1 MSTSGIG
8 APLGSSWATREALTR
23 SGDGSFAALMGD
35 WFFEA
40 EAVVPESAP
49 GALTGI
55 IFTTRG
61 WTGAEFDFGDGVD
74 GGGLFTIGDPDA
86 DLPGD
91 QHNAYDVAVAL
102 KAWLEDPARGW
113 DQPLTGV
120 SFGVVANGPRVQ
132 FNLAIGLP
140 SLYAAAGNAVWYE
153 RMRIEVTVE
162 DGSVAGLTAGVTRGS
177 VSAVPGTVMWDR
189 RDTERGNRTR
199 AGSFRMGHG
208 LYSHRS
214 PSVEVPM
221 SLAQAYAF
229 NEAIQ
234 IAAMPRTAYIYDEQS
249 DTMRF
254 VTVGRHTLAPHTDTD
269 VTKVVATLD
278 VLGGL

>member
-1 MSTSGIG
+1 
-8 APLGSSWATREALTR
+8 
-23 SGDGSFAALMGD
+23 MG
-35 WFFEA
+35 
-40 EAVVPESAP
+40 
-49 GALTGI
+49 L
-55 IFTTRG
+55 IFTTSG
-61 WTGAEFDFGDGVD
+61 WTGAEVSFSDGVD
-74 GGGLFTIGDPDA
+74 GGGIFSIGGADD

-113 DQPLTGV
+113 DEPLTGV
-120 SFGVVANGPRVQ
+120 SFEVVTVDDQPRVT
-132 FNLAIGLP
+132 FEFRIGLP
-140 SLYAAAGNAVWYE
+140 TCVPTSNSTWND
-153 RMRIEVTVE
+153 RMRLYVVGE
-162 DGSVAGLTAGVTRGS
+162 DVAGVTRGS
-177 VSAVPGTVMWDR
+177 VSAEPGTVMWDR
-189 RDTERGNRTR
+189 RDTERGTRTR

-208 LYSHRS
+208 LFSHRS

-234 IAAMPRTAYIYDEQS
+234 IAAVPRTAYVYDEQS
-249 DTMRF
+249 DTWRF
-254 VTVGRHTLAPHTDTD
+254 VTVGRHTLAPHADTD

>member
-1 MSTSGIG
+1 
-8 APLGSSWATREALTR
+8 
-23 SGDGSFAALMGD
+23 MG
-35 WFFEA
+35 
-40 EAVVPESAP
+40 
-49 GALTGI
+49 L
-55 IFTTRG
+55 IFTTSG
-61 WTGAEFDFGDGVD
+61 WTGAEFDFSDGVD
-74 GGGLFTIGDPDA
+74 GGGLFSIGGAED

-120 SFGVVANGPRVQ
+120 AFSIVANGPRVQ
-132 FNLAIGLP
+132 IDLAIGLP
-140 SLYAAAGNAVWYE
+140 SLFAAAPNAAWQE
-153 RMRIEVTVE
+153 RMRIEVTVA
-162 DGSVAGLTAGVTRGS
+162 GGGVAGSTAGVTRGS
-177 VSAVPGTVMWDR
+177 VSAEPGTVMWDR
-189 RDTERGNRTR
+189 RDTEVGNRTR

-221 SLAQAYAF
+221 DLAQAYAF

-234 IAAMPRTAYIYDEQS
+234 IAAVPRTAYVYDEQS
-249 DTMRF
+249 DTWRF

-269 VTKVVATLD
+269 VTKVVATID